1 MLPPKPELQGPD
13 WATAWS
19 LPRQARHLSWWFC
32 HVVMCPLEV
41 ELGPQRLPWRPLFIL
56 RNSADVPGSMLLK
69 RTWTAEQGTVPIS
82 VSGRGLEVALS
93 WPCSGALRGIMAQVR
108 PPSSA
113 DSSEQRAQCRRGENI
128 FSGLRSFWRKVP
140 QPARLDRRCPRT

>member
-19 LPRQARHLSWWFC
+19 LPHQARHLSWWFC

-82 VSGRGLEVALS
+82 ASGRGLEVALS
-93 WPCSGALRGIMAQVR
+93 WPCSGALRGIMAQVW

-113 DSSEQRAQCRRGENI
+113 DSSEQKAQCRRGENI